1 MKNQIFGRLPRGEGG
16 GSTQFGTFAEILV
29 SNRPLKEGETAD
41 ETFKVAS
48 IKIHKDW
55 NRPTTENDIAIL
67 KLDGLATRSFFRL
80 STRVNICF
88 LFQVCFSFA
97 NMPSPT
103 I

>member
-1 MKNQIFGRLPRGEGG
+1 MLKKEASHSATHTPGG
-16 GSTQFGTFAEILV
+16 GGREAMSTQFGTFAEILV
-29 SNRPLKEGETAD
+29 SNRPLKEGETAV

-80 STRVNICF
+80 SKRVNIFF
-88 LFQVCFSFA
+88 LSGLL
-97 NMPSPT
+97 
-103 I
+103 